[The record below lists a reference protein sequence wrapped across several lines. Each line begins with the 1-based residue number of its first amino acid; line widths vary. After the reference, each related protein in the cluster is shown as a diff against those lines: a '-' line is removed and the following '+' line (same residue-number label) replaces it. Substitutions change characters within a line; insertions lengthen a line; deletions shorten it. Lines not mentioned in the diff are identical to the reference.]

1 MKKYDKLVRDRIP
14 EIIEADGKKCTVEI
28 VDDKKALEYLYIKLR
43 EETDELL
50 EDKNIDEAADVMEV
64 VFAIAEKYGYSEE
77 ELLEHR
83 KNKKD
88 KRGGFKNNIILKEV
102 N

>member
-14 EIIEADGKKCTVEI
+14 EIIESDGKKCTTEI
-28 VDDKKALEYLYIKLR
+28 VGDKKALEYLYIKLR
-43 EETDELL
+43 EETNELL

-77 ELLEHR
+77 ELLER
-83 KNKKD
+83 RENKRN
-88 KRGGFKNNIILKEV
+88 KRGGFKKNIILKEV
-102 N
+102 Y